1 MRINSWHFVEAAQ
14 NIWLVQ
20 LDRKIK
26 VEEVLLL
33 GTRLMILSKY
43 LHPNCTHV

>member
-20 LDRKIK
+20 LDREIK
-26 VEEVLLL
+26 VEEDDKLSIVLTNIELITL
-33 GTRLMILSKY
+33 DNI
-43 LHPNCTHV
+43 